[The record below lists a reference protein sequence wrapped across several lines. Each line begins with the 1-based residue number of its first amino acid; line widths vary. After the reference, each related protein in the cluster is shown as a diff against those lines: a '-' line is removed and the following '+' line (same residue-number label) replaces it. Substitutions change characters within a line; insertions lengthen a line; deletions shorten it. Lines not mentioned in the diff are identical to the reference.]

1 MALTKR
7 ESRIRIKMRIR
18 KRVIGTADS
27 PRLSVF
33 RSNKNFYAQ
42 IIDDTNGKT
51 LVSASSKSKD
61 FIENKSI
68 KKIEQAEIVGK
79 IIAEKAVQ
87 NGITEVKFD
96 RNGYLYHGRVKSFAE
111 SARKAG
117 LKF

>member
-18 KRVIGTADS
+18 KRVSGTAEA

-42 IIDDTNGKT
+42 IIDDVTGKT

-61 FIENKSI
+61 FAEKSKI
-68 KKIEQAEIVGK
+68 KKVEQAASVGAM
-79 IIAEKAVQ
+79 IAQKAVQ
-87 NGITEVKFD
+87 SGITEVKFD

>member
-7 ESRIRIKMRIR
+7 ESRLRIKMRIR
-18 KRVIGTADS
+18 KKISGTTDI

-42 IIDDTNGKT
+42 IIDDISGKT

-61 FIENKSI
+61 FAETKI
-68 KKIEQAEIVGK
+68 KKIEQAEK
-79 IIAEKAVQ
+79 IGELIAQKAVQ
-87 NGITEVKFD
+87 NGILEVKFD

-117 LKF
+117 LKL